1 MSNLFPWMKRYLRW
15 PRPVKASV
23 DIKDLRSPQFDK
35 SKTQMFL
42 NCAKLPFCNDCNLL
56 FCKCIAVTLCDNQ
69 IGTWPKVSLD
79 ISLNEFHDKSMTKVV
94 NLVVGKWRGMLLKLR
109 PLQFQRS
116 PVFPQLSTYFD
127 VLQRIS
133 GSEPYGNEKK
143 DKVVNE
149 KGLFLRQHT
158 GKHNA
163 KYEMHR
169 IMEFVLVLMIKKN
182 YCLFTYYIGK
192 GNKKSVRGIRHLKY
206 QCESTK

>member
-1 MSNLFPWMKRYLRW
+1 MKRYLRW
-15 PRPVKASV
+15 LRPTKASV

-42 NCAKLPFCNDCNLL
+42 NCAKLPLCNDCNLL

-149 KGLFLRQHT
+149 KGLLLRQHT

-169 IMEFVLVLMIKKN
+169 IMEFVLVGSLNDKKKLLPL
-182 YCLFTYYIGK
+182 YLLY
-192 GNKKSVRGIRHLKY
+192 R
-206 QCESTK
+206 